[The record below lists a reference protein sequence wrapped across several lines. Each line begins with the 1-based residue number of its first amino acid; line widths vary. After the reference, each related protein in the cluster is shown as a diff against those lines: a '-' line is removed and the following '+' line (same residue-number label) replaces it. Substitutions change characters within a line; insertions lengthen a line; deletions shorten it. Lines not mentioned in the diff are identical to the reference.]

1 MELNSGVWS
10 AFSQKIVLVYAAGW
24 SLRLTHELILAN
36 FIWILKFFNKAI
48 ASKFWKQYFYGTRV
62 SNNIFRGFVGRLQ
75 NIVLN
80 NQIMLLWNIF
90 VI

>member
-36 FIWILKFFNKAI
+36 FIWLLEFFNKAI
-48 ASKFWKQYFYGTRV
+48 ASKFWKQYFYGTRI
-62 SNNIFRGFVGRLQ
+62 SNNIFRGFVARLQ
-75 NIVLN
+75 NNVLN
-80 NQIMLLWNIF
+80 NQIMLLEIY
-90 VI
+90 

>member
-36 FIWILKFFNKAI
+36 LIWLLKFFNKAI
-48 ASKFWKQYFYGTRV
+48 ASKFWKQYFLELAFLM
-62 SNNIFRGFVGRLQ
+62 SSFVA
-75 NIVLN
+75 
-80 NQIMLLWNIF
+80 LLVAFKILY
-90 VI
+90 